1 MNIST
6 FPMTGKPRRR
16 DLVACKNL
24 YFRIGVGPS
33 TGPGKRSIPGHDDEP
48 LAENALEAFVHDA
61 PLPPPTM
68 IVGCGNELQVY
79 GSFIELFT
87 PREFD
92 SLSRALALAGRR
104 LGLKFHAPSTRNPC
118 CLMRI
123 PGTFN
128 FQIDP
133 PAPITLR
140 VTGEAVT
147 MEQMCSGLHGWLME
161 GALAGK
167 AGWARRR

>member
-1 MNIST
+1 MNFSNT
-6 FPMTGKPRRR
+6 HRAPRRG
-16 DLVACKNL
+16 DLVACQYL
-24 YFRIGVGPS
+24 YFRTGVGPR
-33 TGPGKRSIPGHDDEP
+33 RSIPGYNDEA
-48 LAENALEAFVHDA
+48 LAESGLEAFVHDA
-61 PLPPPTM
+61 RLPQPTL
-68 IVGCGNELQVY
+68 IVGCGDELQIY
-79 GSFIELFT
+79 WSFTELFT
-87 PREFD
+87 PHEFD

-104 LGLKFHAPSTRNPC
+104 LGLKFHAPSTLDPC

-123 PGTFN
+123 PGTLN

-140 VTGEAVT
+140 VTDEAVT

-161 GALAGK
+161 GALPGK